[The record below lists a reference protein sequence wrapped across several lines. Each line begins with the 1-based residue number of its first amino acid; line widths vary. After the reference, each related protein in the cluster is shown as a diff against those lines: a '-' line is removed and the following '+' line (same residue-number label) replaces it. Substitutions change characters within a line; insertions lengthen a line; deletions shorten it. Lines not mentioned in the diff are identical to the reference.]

1 MPSSNPPEQTGRPAP
16 CRAVALLQH
25 RFLKFGLVGG
35 SGVLVNLAV
44 LYLCQEHLLAGI
56 ASFSLRLKTSLLI
69 AIFLATVNN
78 FCWNRLWTWND
89 RPRRRDKALL
99 AQFGQYLLGT
109 SLASFLQFV
118 LTWALAAY
126 IHYLAANLSAISL
139 AALGNYLLSDFWVF
153 AALKKTGDF
162 DR

>member
-1 MPSSNPPEQTGRPAP
+1 MPFSNPPEQRGRPAP

-78 FCWNRLWTWND
+78 FCWNRLWTWGD
-89 RPRRRDKALL
+89 RPRCREDALL
-99 AQFGQYLLGT
+99 RQFGQYLLGT
-109 SLASFLQFV
+109 GLASAIQFF

-126 IHYLAANLSAISL
+126 IHYLAANLSAIML
-139 AALGNYLLSDFWVF
+139 AALSNYLLGDVWVF
-153 AALKKTGDF
+153 AREKEQRKT
-162 DR
+162 